1 MRTRWSP
8 VILAIAAACSDGSQ
22 AITDGSVDRGGADAV
37 VEDALVSDAPVADAP
52 AFDAPGPDA
61 PALVDAAVDVD
72 AVAVPIDAAVD
83 VDADVGSVDA
93 AVDPADASTT
103 SAVGCADGTREGLID
118 PVAFPAV
125 AACGG
130 SWVGDVGGASA
141 LCAAGWHVCLGSEP
155 AVAAVTY
162 AAATAFTGC
171 FAIDAAQ
178 DNFICRPDCSAQVA
192 AGVDT
197 AANIDLAGVGASC
210 AFQFPGAGGCL
221 ADGRID
227 LSENTGTGC
236 DFSPGVTTGVVCCLT
251 VVAE

>member
-1 MRTRWSP
+1 MRTRRF
-8 VILAIAAACSDGSQ
+8 AIVLTVTAACSDGSP

-37 VEDALVSDAPVADAP
+37 VDLDAGGDAAAV
-52 AFDAPGPDA
+52 PDA
-61 PALVDAAVDVD
+61 ASPDAAVGVDADGLTDAASEIVDASTGIVDAATDTD
-72 AVAVPIDAAVD
+72 AVP
-83 VDADVGSVDA
+83 
-93 AVDPADASTT
+93 AST
-103 SAVGCADGTREGLID
+103 GCADGTREGLVD
-118 PVAFPAV
+118 PIAFPAV

-130 SWVGDVGGASA
+130 SWTGDVGGAGA

-162 AAATAFTGC
+162 AAATAFAGC

-178 DNFICRPDCSAQVA
+178 DNFVCRPDCSAQVA

-210 AFQFPGAGGCL
+210 AFQFPGGGGCL

-227 LSENTGTGC
+227 HSENTGTGC
-236 DFSPGVTTGVVCCLT
+236 DFAPGVTTGVVCCLT

>member
-1 MRTRWSP
+1 MRTRRFAI
-8 VILAIAAACSDGSQ
+8 VLAVTAACSDGSP

-37 VEDALVSDAPVADAP
+37 VDVDA
-52 AFDAPGPDA
+52 GG
-61 PALVDAAVDVD
+61 DAAVTDAAAVD
-72 AVAVPIDAAVD
+72 ALDRDADVSDVAAVVDAAVD

-93 AVDPADASTT
+93 AVEPADAGTT
-103 SAVGCADGTREGLID
+103 GATGCADGTREGLVD

-125 AACGG
+125 AACAG
-130 SWVGDVGGASA
+130 SWTGDVGGAGA

-162 AAATAFTGC
+162 AAATAFAGC

-178 DNFICRPDCSAQVA
+178 DNFVCRPDCSAQVA

-210 AFQFPGAGGCL
+210 AFQFPGGGGCL

-227 LSENTGTGC
+227 HSENTGTGC
-236 DFSPGVTTGVVCCLT
+236 DFAPGVTTGVVCCLT

>member
-1 MRTRWSP
+1 MRTRWFAI
-8 VILAIAAACSDGSQ
+8 VLAVAAACSDGSP
-22 AITDGSVDRGGADAV
+22 AITDASVDRGGADAAADV
-37 VEDALVSDAPVADAP
+37 DALAADAAATDATSADAPGLDAAAIDAAGVSDA
-52 AFDAPGPDA
+52 
-61 PALVDAAVDVD
+61 ALDVD
-72 AVAVPIDAAVD
+72 AGGGAL
-83 VDADVGSVDA
+83 DA
-93 AVDPADASTT
+93 AVDPADAGTT
-103 SAVGCADGTREGLID
+103 SAAGCADGTREGLVD

-130 SWVGDVGGASA
+130 SWTGDVGGAGA
-141 LCAAGWHVCLGSEP
+141 LCAAGWHVCRGDEA
-155 AVAAVTY
+155 AVGAVTY
-162 AAATAFTGC
+162 AAATAFAGC

-210 AFQFPGAGGCL
+210 AFQFPGGGGCL

>member
-1 MRTRWSP
+1 MRTRWFAI
-8 VILAIAAACSDGSQ
+8 VLAVAAACSDGSP

-37 VEDALVSDAPVADAP
+37 VEDAPVPDAPVADAP
-52 AFDAPGPDA
+52 ALDAPGPDA

-72 AVAVPIDAAVD
+72 AVAVSIDAAVD
-83 VDADVGSVDA
+83 VDAPALVDA
-93 AVDPADASTT
+93 AVDPGDAAST
-103 SAVGCADGTREGLID
+103 SAGCADGTREGLVD
-118 PVAFPAV
+118 PVAFPAI

-130 SWVGDVGGASA
+130 SWSGDVGGAGA
-141 LCAAGWHVCLGSEP
+141 LCAAGWHVCRGDEG
-155 AVAAVTY
+155 AVGAVTY
-162 AAATAFTGC
+162 AAATAFAGC

-192 AGVDT
+192 AGIDT